1 MKGFIV
7 KIDGT
12 GKPIGPTATSATRG
26 SSSTSSAKPAAAT
39 SATSGAQ
46 IDISGTSSRLRE
58 LEATIANV
66 PVVDSARVDE
76 IKQAISDGR
85 FKVNADRVADSLIE
99 SVRQM
104 LNTRPAA

>member
-1 MKGFIV
+1 M

-12 GKPIGPTATSATRG
+12 GKPLGSVPANATRTSSGNG
-26 SSSTSSAKPAAAT
+26 STSSTSSATAP
-39 SATSGAQ
+39 GAQ
-46 IDISGTSSRLRE
+46 VDISGMSSRLRE
-58 LEATIANV
+58 LESTIANV

-76 IKQAISDGR
+76 IKQAIADGR

>member
-12 GKPIGPTATSATRG
+12 GKPIGPAATSATR
-26 SSSTSSAKPAAAT
+26 SSSGAGSAKASSSASSTP
-39 SATSGAQ
+39 GAQ

-66 PVVDSARVDE
+66 PVVDSARVNE

-104 LNTRPAA
+104 LNTRPTA

>member
-12 GKPIGPTATSATRG
+12 GKPLAPTATSATKGTSG
-26 SSSTSSAKPAAAT
+26 SNPASAASSTTAP
-39 SATSGAQ
+39 GAQ
-46 IDISGTSSRLRE
+46 IDISGTSARLRE
-58 LEATIANV
+58 LEASVANV

-76 IKQAISDGR
+76 IKQAIADGR

-104 LNTRPAA
+104 LNTRPNT

>member
-12 GKPIGPTATSATRG
+12 GKPLAPTATSATKSSSG
-26 SSSTSSAKPAAAT
+26 SSPASATKSAAAAG
-39 SATSGAQ
+39 SQ

-58 LEATIANV
+58 LEASIANV
-66 PVVDSARVDE
+66 PVVDIARVDE
-76 IKQAISDGR
+76 IKQAISEGR

-104 LNTRPAA
+104 LNNRPSA

>member
-1 MKGFIV
+1 MKGFTV

-12 GKPIGPTATSATRG
+12 GKPLAPTATSATKGTSG
-26 SSSTSSAKPAAAT
+26 SSSV
-39 SATSGAQ
+39 SATSSTAAPGAQ
-46 IDISGTSSRLRE
+46 VDISGTSSRLRE
-58 LEATIANV
+58 LEASIANV

-76 IKQAISDGR
+76 IKQAISEGR

-104 LNTRPAA
+104 LNTRPSA

>member
-12 GKPIGPTATSATRG
+12 GKPLVPTATSAIKNTSAG
-26 SSSTSSAKPAAAT
+26 NPANAASSAAAP
-39 SATSGAQ
+39 GAQ
-46 IDISGTSSRLRE
+46 VDISGTSSRLRE

-76 IKQAISDGR
+76 IKQAIADGR

-104 LNTRPAA
+104 LNTRPTA

>member
-1 MKGFIV
+1 M
-7 KIDGT
+7 
-12 GKPIGPTATSATRG
+12 
-26 SSSTSSAKPAAAT
+26 
-39 SATSGAQ
+39 
-46 IDISGTSSRLRE
+46 
-58 LEATIANV
+58 ANV

-76 IKQAISDGR
+76 IKQAIADGR

>member
-12 GKPIGPTATSATRG
+12 GKPLGPTATSATKG
-26 SSSTSSAKPAAAT
+26 SPGTSSTKSPAT
-39 SATSGAQ
+39 TSGAQ
-46 IDISGTSSRLRE
+46 VDISGTSSRLRE

-76 IKQAISDGR
+76 IKQAIADGR

-104 LNTRPAA
+104 LNTRPAT

>member
-1 MKGFIV
+1 V

-12 GKPIGPTATSATRG
+12 GKPLAPTATSANK
-26 SSSTSSAKPAAAT
+26 SSSANTPTTATSSSAAP
-39 SATSGAQ
+39 GAQ
-46 IDISGTSSRLRE
+46 VDISGTSSRLRE
-58 LEATIANV
+58 LEASVANV

-76 IKQAISDGR
+76 IKQAIADGR

>member
-1 MKGFIV
+1 MKIE
-7 KIDGT
+7 GT
-12 GKPIGPTATSATRG
+12 GKPIGPAASSGSRSAPTAAA
-26 SSSTSSAKPAAAT
+26 STSSTP
-39 SATSGAQ
+39 SGAKV
-46 IDISGTSSRLRE
+46 DISGLSSRLRE

-104 LNTRPAA
+104 LDKQQQA